1 VYFERY
7 YEPMTLD
14 EMYEKTNELAYPFSV
29 YETVVRM
36 TEVNPNVVNKLTDC
50 LRFQIRERSVQEP
63 LVRCLAKIYYET
75 ELRMDDELK
84 REIFCY
90 IFGLEYAK

>member
-1 VYFERY
+1 
-7 YEPMTLD
+7 MTLD
-14 EMYEKTNELAYPFSV
+14 EMYEKTYELAYPFGT
-29 YETVVRM
+29 YETVVKM
-36 TEVNPNVVNKLTDC
+36 TEVNPNVAGKLTDC

-90 IFGLEYAK
+90 IFSLEYAN